1 MDTKEVRYAW
11 MNGRF
16 IPWDEAKVH
25 IASSCVTEG
34 SSVFEGIRAYWN
46 PSQEQL
52 YLFKTI
58 EHLHRL
64 YQSARMM
71 RMAPQYSPAELETI
85 CLELM
90 SRNEYH
96 EDVHI
101 RPAIYFGL
109 GQGLFCYTP
118 DKIDTGVAI
127 TAVPR
132 KSRLG
137 SGTGLHVCVSSWTR
151 ISDRDVPPR
160 IKISA
165 NYHNSRLAAVQA
177 DVDGY
182 DGAILL
188 DERGKVAEGA
198 VACLFVVREGVVIT
212 PPVTG
217 GILESI
223 TRTTIMELLQRELS
237 IPVVEREVDR
247 TELYIAEEAF
257 FCGTAMELAPIL
269 SMDRYP
275 VGEGRIG
282 EITARVE
289 RLYERVVRGEE
300 SGYRDTLLPVY

>member
-1 MDTKEVRYAW
+1 
-11 MNGRF
+11 
-16 IPWDEAKVH
+16 
-25 IASSCVTEG
+25 
-34 SSVFEGIRAYWN
+34 
-46 PSQEQL
+46 
-52 YLFKTI
+52 
-58 EHLHRL
+58 
-64 YQSARMM
+64 
-71 RMAPQYSPAELETI
+71 
-85 CLELM
+85 
-90 SRNEYH
+90 
-96 EDVHI
+96 
-101 RPAIYFGL
+101 
-109 GQGLFCYTP
+109 
-118 DKIDTGVAI
+118 
-127 TAVPR
+127 
-132 KSRLG
+132 
-137 SGTGLHVCVSSWTR
+137 
-151 ISDRDVPPR
+151 
-160 IKISA
+160 
-165 NYHNSRLAAVQA
+165 
-177 DVDGY
+177 
-182 DGAILL
+182 
-188 DERGKVAEGA
+188 VAEGA